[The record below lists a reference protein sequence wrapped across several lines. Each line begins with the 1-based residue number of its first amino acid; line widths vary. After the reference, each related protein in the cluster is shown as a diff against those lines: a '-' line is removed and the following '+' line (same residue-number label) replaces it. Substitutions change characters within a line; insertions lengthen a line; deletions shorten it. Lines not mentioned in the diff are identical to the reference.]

1 MIRVM
6 IADDNE
12 IIRDDIREKL
22 ESAGFAVSASLPSG
36 AEAAAAYNPASTD
49 AVLMDIEME
58 SALAGIDAARNILAA
73 YPDAAIIYLTSHDDD
88 TMIITAMATGAR
100 DFLVKG
106 CGQDELREHL
116 EAAVA
121 GDAKLDARI
130 RRLIM
135 SEYRRLSMSEQSLLY
150 FIRHLSTLT
159 NTERELIGCFLDGMK
174 IKEIAARRHVEPVTV
189 KSQVRTLL
197 QKFGLSRTSEIASE
211 IKALGIEHLFRS

>member
-36 AEAAAAYNPASTD
+36 AEAAAAYDPASTD

-135 SEYRRLSMSEQSLLY
+135 SEYRRLSMSEQSLLGAD
-150 FIRHLSTLT
+150 RLLPRRDEDKGDSGQAPC
-159 NTERELIGCFLDGMK
+159 R
-174 IKEIAARRHVEPVTV
+174 ARD
-189 KSQVRTLL
+189 SQVTGTHAPAEVR
-197 QKFGLSRTSEIASE
+197 
-211 IKALGIEHLFRS
+211 ALAHERDRL

>member
-73 YPDAAIIYLTSHDDD
+73 SFGMWIDGLHRGISSMYESALC
-88 TMIITAMATGAR
+88 
-100 DFLVKG
+100 VK
-106 CGQDELREHL
+106 QPFSDL
-116 EAAVA
+116 
-121 GDAKLDARI
+121 
-130 RRLIM
+130 
-135 SEYRRLSMSEQSLLY
+135 
-150 FIRHLSTLT
+150 
-159 NTERELIGCFLDGMK
+159 
-174 IKEIAARRHVEPVTV
+174 
-189 KSQVRTLL
+189 
-197 QKFGLSRTSEIASE
+197 
-211 IKALGIEHLFRS
+211 

>member
-36 AEAAAAYNPASTD
+36 AEAAAAYDPASTD

-106 CGQDELREHL
+106 CGQGELREHL

-174 IKEIAARRHVEPVTV
+174 IKEIWMLRSNISARIICLII
-189 KSQVRTLL
+189 S
-197 QKFGLSRTSEIASE
+197 I
-211 IKALGIEHLFRS
+211 